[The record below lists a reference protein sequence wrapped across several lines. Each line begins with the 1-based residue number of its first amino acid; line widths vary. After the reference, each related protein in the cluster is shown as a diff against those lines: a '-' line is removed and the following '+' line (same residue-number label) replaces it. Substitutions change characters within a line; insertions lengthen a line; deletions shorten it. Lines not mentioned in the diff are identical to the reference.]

1 MNVDEYTVSEFE
13 AGDGQLVVVYLLTET
28 SNMIDPEAA
37 WRYIAGDAAE
47 RAAAGW
53 RIAAT
58 SALSMRQMEAVLD
71 DSQYDTQAA
80 ITVVYAQR

>member
-1 MNVDEYTVSEFE
+1 MDECTVTEFE
-13 AGDGQLVVVYLLTET
+13 AGEGQAIVVYEPAET
-28 SNMIDPEAA
+28 RNIIDAEAVWQFVA
-37 WRYIAGDAAE
+37 RDAAE

-58 SALSMRQMEAVLD
+58 TTLSLRQMEAVLD
-71 DSQYDTQAA
+71 DSQYEVQAA